1 MDIPGYDDLREI
13 GRGGF
18 AVVFSARQLAFD
30 RRVAIKVLATPGTD
44 EDRRR
49 RFDRECAAMGRLGWH
64 PNIVHVYEAGHT
76 DLGQPYL
83 VMEELA
89 EGSLAD
95 QIEQTGPLPWEEA
108 VPCAIQLCGALAA
121 AHGEGVLHRD
131 LKPENVLLDGF
142 GEVKLTDFGIA
153 ALTGATAT
161 ATGLV
166 TASVAHAAPEVLN
179 GGRATVASDVY
190 SLGSTLYFLL
200 SGSLPFVRDTDESI
214 VPAVVRATSEPV
226 PDLRPAGVPDE
237 VASAV
242 EQAMAK
248 QPEERPEAAE
258 VLAERLRAI
267 QQEAGLVPTALRTSR
282 SARVTR
288 PAPAVRPAAEPPD
301 RGVAEA
307 EAEADDADG
316 VRSDGPDG
324 AGVADEGGPRAGPQH
339 TAVVDVTESGPRPP
353 GVSRPGAGEA
363 DEGENRPAAASAEA
377 PARPRRMR
385 VLVGVGLTLIVVA
398 AAAVL
403 YPRPAAAFGEVD
415 VPEGTYDRGE
425 VVTVVGSSFPDS
437 QQLVIQ
443 QCAWDQ
449 EGFVSC
455 QEAGDPFRTD
465 DDGSFRVRWTLRT
478 CAHRDFLRV
487 RRVIDSG
494 DRVDEQVSCLR
505 N

>member
-18 AVVFSARQLAFD
+18 AVVFSARQVAFD

-76 DLGQPYL
+76 GLGQPYL

-95 QIEQTGPLPWEEA
+95 QIQRSGPMPWEEA
-108 VPCAIQLCGALAA
+108 LPWTIQLCGALAA

-161 ATGLV
+161 ATGMV

-200 SGSLPFVRDTDESI
+200 SGMLPFVRDTDESI

-226 PDLRPAGVPDE
+226 PDLRPAGVPDA
-237 VASAV
+237 VASVV

-248 QPEERPEAAE
+248 EPEERPDGAEA
-258 VLAERLRAI
+258 LAERLRTI
-267 QQEAGLVPTALRTSR
+267 QGEAGLVPTALRTTR
-282 SARVTR
+282 GTGAMRAAATARPVA
-288 PAPAVRPAAEPPD
+288 APLDRRAAEAAPDPVEAAPP
-301 RGVAEA
+301 
-307 EAEADDADG
+307 
-316 VRSDGPDG
+316 DGPDP
-324 AGVADEGGPRAGPQH
+324 AGPADEAGARGGPQH
-339 TAVVDVTESGPRPP
+339 TEVVDVTESGPRPP
-353 GVSRPGAGEA
+353 GARRGAGKPG
-363 DEGENRPAAASAEA
+363 EGEDRPAAASAEA
-377 PARPRRMR
+377 AARPRRMR
-385 VLVGVGLTLIVVA
+385 VLVGVGVALLVVA

-449 EGFVSC
+449 QGFVSC
-455 QEAGDPFRTD
+455 QEAGEPFRTD

-487 RRVIDSG
+487 RRVVDSG